1 MYNISIIIIIIFNII
16 IINIIIII
24 ITIIDGDQKYIDHC
38 PDVSQEAKKEKPIKM
53 ETTIN
58 KKYKIQIVEV
68 WTAYGKCDGLQAS
81 RPRIFGDCCGAGAKS
96 PKSSRLGKRIA
107 KWSKNENKIL
117 WECYIRSTTT
127 FRTDYTKRMHQHG
140 LACK

>member
-1 MYNISIIIIIIFNII
+1 MYNISIIIIIIFNVI
-16 IINIIIII
+16 IINIII
-24 ITIIDGDQKYIDHC
+24 ITIIDGDQKYIDEC
-38 PDVSQEAKKEKPIKM
+38 PDVSQEANKGKLIKM

-58 KKYKIQIVEV
+58 KKYKIQIVEA

-107 KWSKNENKIL
+107 KWSKNWTEQA
-117 WECYIRSTTT
+117 R
-127 FRTDYTKRMHQHG
+127 KRIYH
-140 LACK
+140 